1 MLLQCPVGSAA
12 PLPGCLC
19 NLDFLG
25 LVWFGIFINWLPGNC
40 NWHSF
45 GCNDLT
51 LFAAGETLTRAWN
64 SPGRNSKAASWT
76 WTMLLVRALSHLRRP
91 DTLHTWPV
99 RWNVE
104 MKWYALIKN
113 ELTQH
118 AANADGDGDVDADA
132 AADVALF
139 CGHCLGWFRFHCS
152 SSLSP
157 CPFALSLSFGLC
169 NWYCLIFMFL
179 LRYCA
184 LLLLLLLFFHNFIKS
199 IIHLGICV
207 KPVKKPWRI
216 VKEFWKNSRLWL
228 VERER

>member
-1 MLLQCPVGSAA
+1 MFLQCPVCSAPPA
-12 PLPGCLC
+12 WPLVQSWFPWPCMIWRFHKLAARQLQLALFSLQW
-19 NLDFLG
+19 LDA
-25 LVWFGIFINWLPGNC
+25 
-40 NWHSF
+40 
-45 GCNDLT
+45 
-51 LFAAGETLTRAWN
+51 FAAGETLTRAWN

-76 WTMLLVRALSHLRRP
+76 LRALSHLLLSHPRHP
-91 DTLHTWPV
+91 HHTWPV

-118 AANADGDGDVDADA
+118 AANADVDVYAYADA

-157 CPFALSLSFGLC
+157 CPFALPLSFGLC

-184 LLLLLLLFFHNFIKS
+184 LLLLLLLFFITLSNQ
-199 IIHLGICV
+199 
-207 KPVKKPWRI
+207 
-216 VKEFWKNSRLWL
+216 
-228 VERER
+228 